1 MSDTVVV
8 SRKYLQKL
16 VTNFF
21 RTCSLCD
28 EMDIYEFEEGDQS
41 MQKMKKWVDKKFTRT
56 INKDSYLKDS
66 DANVIAAKDEL
77 LKIYESQIMDLT
89 MMSKI
94 ELGDD
99 VITEVLRLKGI
110 IGIKEP
116 QE

>member
-16 VTNFF
+16 VNNFYEA
-21 RTCSLCD
+21 CSLCD
-28 EMDIYEFEEGDQS
+28 ELNIYEFQEGDER
-41 MQKMKKWVDKKFTRT
+41 MQNMKKWADKKFTREIT
-56 INKDSYLKDS
+56 KDSYLKKTDVNS
-66 DANVIAAKDEL
+66 VAAKDEL
-77 LKIYESQIMDLT
+77 INLYEQQIMDLV

-99 VITEVLRLKGI
+99 VIAKIQGLKVI
-110 IGIKEP
+110 IGIEDL